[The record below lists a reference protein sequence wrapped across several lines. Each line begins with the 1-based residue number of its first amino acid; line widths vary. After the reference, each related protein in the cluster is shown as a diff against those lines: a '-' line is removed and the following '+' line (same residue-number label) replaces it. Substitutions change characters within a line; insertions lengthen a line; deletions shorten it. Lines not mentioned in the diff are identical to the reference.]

1 MARPAQGQV
10 KISCK
15 LHCCFF
21 LKFSNVQNQ
30 TMPWWETP
38 WRQLV
43 LIGMVTSPVLNGFM
57 GLWSRCTDCNAFVRF
72 NTHVMVTSPVLNSHA
87 ADAKRRD
94 CNAIFHYKN
103 SLRDRD
109 PCRPGLRDDW
119 KVEMVNLESRTGT
132 FPPIIMMLHRRS
144 LSAHCL
150 FALFL
155 IKCLLSSSFFWHI
168 FQHVRSVKL
177 LLASSADIAVS
188 ISAREK
194 TTRTLSEEAK

>member
-1 MARPAQGQV
+1 MGNAVTATRFNRYGHIPCSERIHGALIALQR
-10 KISCK
+10 S
-15 LHCCFF
+15 F
-21 LKFSNVQNQ
+21 
-30 TMPWWETP
+30 
-38 WRQLV
+38 V
-43 LIGMVTSPVLNGFM
+43 LI
-57 GLWSRCTDCNAFVRF
+57 WSHPLFW
-72 NTHVMVTSPVLNSHA
+72 SHA

-103 SLRDRD
+103 SRNRD
-109 PCRPGLRDDW
+109 PCRPG
-119 KVEMVNLESRTGT
+119 RTGT

-168 FQHVRSVKL
+168 FQHVRSAKL